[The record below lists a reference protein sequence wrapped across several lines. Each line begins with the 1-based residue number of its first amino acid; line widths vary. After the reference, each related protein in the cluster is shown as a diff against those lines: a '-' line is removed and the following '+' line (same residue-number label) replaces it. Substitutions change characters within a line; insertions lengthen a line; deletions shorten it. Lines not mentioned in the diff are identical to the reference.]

1 MFSALQQINIISPKT
16 AFFFFFFF
24 FFPVF
29 TDGLQKC
36 VATGTCQSKQNGFIL
51 LAPFINYGL
60 YQMYAD
66 ITDTIPNIGPI
77 FIVHR

>member
-16 AFFFFFFF
+16 AFFF
-24 FFPVF
+24 VF

>member
-1 MFSALQQINIISPKT
+1 MFSALQQINIISPNT
-16 AFFFFFFF
+16 AFF

-77 FIVHR
+77 FIVYR